1 LIKKDSGSKKINKTM
16 LHCAFLLNCAT

>member
-1 LIKKDSGSKKINKTM
+1 LIKKASGSKKINKTM